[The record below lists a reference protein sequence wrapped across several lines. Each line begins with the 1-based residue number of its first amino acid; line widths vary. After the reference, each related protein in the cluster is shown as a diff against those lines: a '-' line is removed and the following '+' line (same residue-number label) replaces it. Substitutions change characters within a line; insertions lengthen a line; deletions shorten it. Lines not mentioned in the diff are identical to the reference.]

1 MTSKRERARLTAQQ
15 NTLINLGFTFDE
27 ADKLR
32 RISLT
37 LRRWH
42 ELECGI
48 DSGCIERDDDTGRPF
63 WRSETTGRRWP
74 VADRETG
81 AHKRL
86 ARIMAARDA
95 RLGLPSDAH
104 NWRCDDGTFD
114 IVDDEGEVVRQNV
127 PAHAALLRAYVQT
140 DPRGAALYILRPGDL
155 LPGKEPASYYSRGI
169 CVC

>member
-1 MTSKRERARLTAQQ
+1 MTKKETERRARQLR
-15 NTLINLGFTFDE
+15 TLQSLGFTDFE

-32 RISLT
+32 RISIT
-37 LRRWH
+37 LQRWH

-48 DSGCIERDDDTGRPF
+48 DGGVIERDDDTGRPF
-63 WRSETTGRRWP
+63 WRSETTGRKWP

-140 DPRGAALYILRPGDL
+140 DPRGAALYILRPGDV
-155 LPGKEPASYYSRGI
+155 PDGKDPASYYSRGV
-169 CVC
+169 CVW